1 MAFASEL
8 FLKTKDIV
16 ENTFCCEY
24 IAGVVN
30 IYLYWCVSPL
40 DPECAICLCVS

>member
-16 ENTFCCEY
+16 ENTFLMSVNHLFNVIN
-24 IAGVVN
+24 IAA
-30 IYLYWCVSPL
+30 VS
-40 DPECAICLCVS
+40 I